1 MNYPQTCNNNDN
13 NNTNLLT
20 LYQNACT
27 HRENTLLFRIFFFH
41 FRIVPID
48 FIISIGF
55 DILFP
60 CFALLFQNT
69 FFPFLVVSFSLRK
82 NRILHFGFPEF
93 IDAKFARIHE
103 FVRHIP

>member
-1 MNYPQTCNNNDN
+1 MQQQRQQQHQFINPLPKCMYTYRKYI
-13 NNTNLLT
+13 T
-20 LYQNACT
+20 
-27 HRENTLLFRIFFFH
+27 FRIFFFH